1 MLEARGMEV
10 AVGSAPGKIILL
22 GEHSVV
28 YGEPAIAGAVDRR
41 LTVRARRDAG
51 AEPPHDERLERAIA
65 AACEVAGVDRRGIAI
80 EIESEIPSACGLG
93 SSAALSLALVR
104 ALVSLAGGS
113 ASRDEVTAGASRVE
127 NVFHGTASGLDVAT
141 SASEG
146 LIFFERGT
154 PHRVERLAVRSAI
167 EVVIALSG
175 DPRSTAG
182 PVGRLRDRRAK
193 RPDLYGRL
201 FVLAGDLVREG
212 RDAIAREDW
221 EALGELM
228 DTAQGLLNGF
238 GVSTPTLE
246 RMIGVAR
253 SAGALGAKLSGAGGG
268 GAVVAL
274 APGNAPDVAAALAE
288 AGFTAFASRIGSAP
302 PAGQEVED
310 AKHRRASA

>member
-1 MLEARGMEV
+1 MRQHEMEV

-28 YGEPAIAGAVDRR
+28 YGEPAIAGALDRR
-41 LTVRARRDAG
+41 LTVCARYDAD
-51 AEPPHDERLERAIA
+51 AKPPNDERLERAIA
-65 AACEVAGVDRRGIAI
+65 AASEAAAIDRRGIAI

-113 ASRDEVTAGASRVE
+113 PPRDEVTARASRVE

-154 PHRVERLAVRSAI
+154 PHRVEPLAVRSAI
-167 EVVIALSG
+167 DVVIALSG

-182 PVGRLRDRRAK
+182 PVGRLRERYTR
-193 RPDLYGRL
+193 RPDLYGR
-201 FVLAGDLVREG
+201 FFRLAGDLVREG
-212 RDAIAREDW
+212 REAIAREDW
-221 EALGELM
+221 RELGELM
-228 DTAQGLLNGF
+228 DAAQGLLNGF

-274 APGNAPDVAAALAE
+274 APGNTPDVAAALAA
-288 AGFTAFASRIGSAP
+288 AGFTAFASRIASAP
-302 PAGQEVED
+302 AEREVEN
-310 AKHRRASA
+310 AKHSRASA